1 MELQDYIIKNDTK
14 CECGHQFDIHDMKKL
29 QRLSEPIYGGAVKHV
44 DEIKCPECGKDTLLL
59 IKQQGQTYIVK
70 DIAQKPNECID
81 TIAKNSNENK
91 EAVADIP
98 KENIEE
104 ADTTIID
111 NNVDATIKNEP
122 SYEASNEIICPVC
135 NKTFKSKAGLTA
147 HMKTHENK

>member
-1 MELQDYIIKNDTK
+1 MELQDYIIKNNTK

-70 DIAQKPNECID
+70 DIAQKTNECID
-81 TIAKNSNENK
+81 AIAKKSNEDK
-91 EAVADIP
+91 KAIVDIS
-98 KENIEE
+98 KGNIEE
-104 ADTTIID
+104 VPTEPIVNNVSTTIQ
-111 NNVDATIKNEP
+111 NEP
-122 SYEASNEIICPVC
+122 LCESSNEFICHVC
-135 NKTFKSKAGLTA
+135 NKTFKSKAGFTA

>member
-1 MELQDYIIKNDTK
+1 MKLQDYIIKNNTK

-70 DIAQKPNECID
+70 DIAQKNNECID
-81 TIAKNSNENK
+81 AIAKKSNENK
-91 EAVADIP
+91 EAIVDIS

-104 ADTTIID
+104 VPTEPIGNNVNTTIQ
-111 NNVDATIKNEP
+111 NEP
-122 SYEASNEIICPVC
+122 SCEASNEIICPVC

>member
-44 DEIKCPECGKDTLLL
+44 DEIKCPECDKDTLLL

-81 TIAKNSNENK
+81 TIEKNSNENK

-122 SYEASNEIICPVC
+122 SCEASNEIICQVC

>member
-29 QRLSEPIYGGAVKHV
+29 QRLSKPIYGGAVKHV

-70 DIAQKPNECID
+70 DIAQKLNESID
-81 TIAKNSNENK
+81 VI
-91 EAVADIP
+91 ADIS
-98 KENIEE
+98 KENTEE
-104 ADTTIID
+104 ADTVIID
-111 NNVDATIKNEP
+111 NNVDVTIQNEP
-122 SYEASNEIICPVC
+122 SCEASNEIICPVC

>member
-29 QRLSEPIYGGAVKHV
+29 QRLSKPIYGGAVKHV

-70 DIAQKPNECID
+70 DIAQKLNESID
-81 TIAKNSNENK
+81 VI
-91 EAVADIP
+91 ADIS
-98 KENIEE
+98 KENTEE
-104 ADTTIID
+104 ADTVIID
-111 NNVDATIKNEP
+111 NNVDVTIQNEP
-122 SYEASNEIICPVC
+122 SCEASNEIICPVC
-135 NKTFKSKAGLTA
+135 NKTFKSKAGFTA

>member
-70 DIAQKPNECID
+70 DIAQKLNESID
-81 TIAKNSNENK
+81 VI
-91 EAVADIP
+91 ADIS
-98 KENIEE
+98 KENTEE
-104 ADTTIID
+104 ADTVIID
-111 NNVDATIKNEP
+111 NNVDVTIQNEP
-122 SYEASNEIICPVC
+122 SCEASNEIICPVC